1 VPLAKGFLSGNYR
14 PGTLFSGKDTRS
26 SYSQAFNDEQLSLV
40 ETIKA
45 REVPAGLNM
54 AQWALAWCLRSP
66 VVSSVVVGCKTLAQ
80 LESNAAAAEQIS

>member
-1 VPLAKGFLSGNYR
+1 
-14 PGTLFSGKDTRS
+14 
-26 SYSQAFNDEQLSLV
+26 
-40 ETIKA
+40 
-45 REVPAGLNM
+45 M